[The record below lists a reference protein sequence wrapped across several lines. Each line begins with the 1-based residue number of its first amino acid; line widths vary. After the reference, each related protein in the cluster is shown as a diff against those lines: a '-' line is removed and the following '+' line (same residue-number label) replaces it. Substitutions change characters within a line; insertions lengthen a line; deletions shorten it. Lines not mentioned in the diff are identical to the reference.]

1 MQIPTASIVPGLLA
15 LRRAAPVRAVA
26 LADGRGVWVR
36 PVRPADAE
44 LHQAFVRAL
53 SPLARMRRFHGPVA
67 ELPAAALRYLTEVDQ
82 SSHVALLAQTR
93 VGRPRQVAEA
103 RWVRRADE
111 PDVAD
116 FAVAVADDYQRCG
129 LGECLLDLLEEAARA
144 RGIRRLHG
152 SVLRSN
158 HPMIRWLARRGWSF
172 VHDAGDASALAAER
186 VLDDAVAARWREAA

>member
-15 LRRAAPVRAVA
+15 LRPAAPVRAVV
-26 LADGRGVWVR
+26 LGDGRSVWVR

-67 ELPAAALRYLTEVDQ
+67 ELPPAALRYLTEVDQ
-82 SSHVALLAQTR
+82 SSHFALLAQTR
-93 VGRPRQVAEA
+93 VGPPRQVAEA

-111 PDVAD
+111 PDIAD
-116 FAVAVADDYQRCG
+116 FAVAVADDYQRRG
-129 LGECLLDLLEEAARA
+129 LGDCLLDLLEQAARA
-144 RGIRRLHG
+144 NGIRRLHG

-158 HPMIRWLARRGWSF
+158 HPMIRWLARRGWSL
-172 VHDAGDASALAAER
+172 VQDADDASALAAER
-186 VLDDAVAARWREAA
+186 GLDDAVGARWREAA